1 MVGSEELVVRFWR
14 WKLRSPHVTSEIG
27 FDTHLSWYAEKLHPS
42 GGGRRY
48 ETPSTG
54 NFEGCIITYFMILFC
69 IPVRRCKHILLHCY
83 LFIEKRIYY
92 IRRQL
97 ESCYVVCI
105 MFQHSI
111 TTETS
116 LCMLPRRLHLHYR
129 WLWSASCYNGFCWK
143 VSCRI
148 KWVIIMYK
156 RQWHIWVLKYSSYL
170 VSCLQQ
176 ETQITYNQII
186 KEEHC

>member
-1 MVGSEELVVRFWR
+1 MVGREELVVWFWW
-14 WKLRSPHVTSEIG
+14 WKLRSPHMTSEVG
-27 FDTHLSWYAEKLHPS
+27 FDTHLSWYAEVEGDKVKHFHQD
-42 GGGRRY
+42 
-48 ETPSTG
+48 ETPSTR
-54 NFEGCIITYFMILFC
+54 NFKGCISSYFMILFC
-69 IPVRRCKHILLHCY
+69 IPIMRCKHIQYFVLLHCH
-83 LFIEKRIYY
+83 LFIEKRICC
-92 IRRQL
+92 ISRPL

-116 LCMLPRRLHLHYR
+116 LCMLPRWLHLHYR

-156 RQWHIWVLKYSSYL
+156 K
-170 VSCLQQ
+170 
-176 ETQITYNQII
+176 
-186 KEEHC
+186 